1 MPCIKVERPVCTIP
15 GIYHVVFSDRYSLI
29 FHSRCRPDCEREVKG
44 FSGAKYKRFDTRPE
58 AEAYVDSG
66 VIPRVNSAAQSVPS
80 SFIYLRQ
87 STTYATGNF
96 ERQSPSK
103 PRKASPDIGCESG
116 HDVVY
121 CRGTCKGNGTENAI
135 AGIGIWWVPDDSR

>member
-1 MPCIKVERPVCTIP
+1 
-15 GIYHVVFSDRYSLI
+15 
-29 FHSRCRPDCEREVKG
+29 VKG
-44 FSGAKYKRFDTRPE
+44 FSGARYKKFDSRPE
-58 AEAYVDSG
+58 AEAYVASG
-66 VIPRVNSAAQSVPS
+66 VIPRVTSSAQSVLF
-80 SFIYLRQ
+80 SFIPLRR

-103 PRKASPDIGCESG
+103 PRKSSPDIGIESG

-135 AGIGIWWVPDDSR
+135 AGIGIWWVPDDSRQVFCGFNFFALQ